1 MPMSREEHEALLNEL
16 LDGELE
22 MSRKTD
28 ILTSLRTDYTGVHGD
43 FEELSK
49 NNEKLLTD
57 NNDLIVS
64 NSKLFRQIGVVG
76 TKDEEVV
83 EKKEFSETVTI
94 EQLEKQS

>member
-1 MPMSREEHEALLNEL
+1 MPMPRDEHEALLNEL
-16 LDGELE
+16 LDGEIE

-28 ILTSLRTDYTGVHGD
+28 ILSTLRADYTGVQTEFAD
-43 FEELSK
+43 LTK

-76 TKDEEVV
+76 TDKEEVI